1 MLTFSYV
8 EINLIAVTILIIIF
22 FNIRNKKDRYLYDQK
37 LFSLLLFFN
46 TLILLFDTLT
56 WVFNMRIGETARY
69 INIVSNTIYYMLNPV
84 PCMIWALYAD
94 FNIYKNER
102 RIKRISIPLCIPV
115 LFNAILTVL
124 SPFKEFLFYVDTNN
138 SYHRGDLF
146 LIMCVINYS
155 YFVVT
160 FIKLIKRKNKLERN
174 QFIALVT
181 FAVLP
186 FLAAI
191 LQIMFYG
198 ISVIWVSMA
207 LSMLFVFVHIQNNQL
222 YTDYLTRVYNR
233 RQLDNY
239 LYQKIKHRVHN
250 TKYLA
255 GIMIDVNSFKQIND
269 LYGHTAG
276 DNALICVADILKRSF
291 RKNDFIARYGG
302 DEFVIIVEISEK
314 AELTGMINRLRE
326 HVEYYN
332 STKIFPYE
340 LSLSIG
346 YDVYKTK
353 AGVSIQKFY
362 KHIDKLMYEDKRGRA
377 IS

>member
-1 MLTFSYV
+1 MG
-8 EINLIAVTILIIIF
+8 
-22 FNIRNKKDRYLYDQK
+22 
-37 LFSLLLFFN
+37 SLCGFQ
-46 TLILLFDTLT
+46 
-56 WVFNMRIGETARY
+56 Y
-69 INIVSNTIYYMLNPV
+69 I
-84 PCMIWALYAD
+84 
-94 FNIYKNER
+94 KNEH

-146 LIMCVINYS
+146 LIMCVINCS

>member
-8 EINLIAVTILIIIF
+8 EINLIAVTILFIIF
-22 FNIRNKKDRYLYDQK
+22 FNIRNKKDKYLYDQK
-37 LFSLLLFFN
+37 LFTLLLLFN
-46 TLILLFDTLT
+46 MLILLFDTLT

-115 LFNAILTVL
+115 LFNAVL
-124 SPFKEFLFYVDTNN
+124 AVFSPFKELLFYIDSSNCF
-138 SYHRGDLF
+138 HRGDLF
-146 LIMCVINYS
+146 SVMCLINYS

-160 FIKLIKRKNKLERN
+160 FIKLIRRKNRLDRS

-181 FAVLP
+181 FAIPP

-191 LQIMFYG
+191 FQIMFYG

-302 DEFVIIVEISEK
+302 DEFVVVVEISEQ

-332 STKIFPYE
+332 STKIIPYE
-340 LSLSIG
+340 ISLSIG

-377 IS
+377 VS

>member
-8 EINLIAVTILIIIF
+8 EINLIAVTILFIIF
-22 FNIRNKKDRYLYDQK
+22 FNIRNKKDKYLYDQK
-37 LFSLLLFFN
+37 LFSLLLLFN

-56 WVFNMRIGETARY
+56 WVFNMRMGETARY
-69 INIVSNTIYYMLNPV
+69 INLVSNTIYYMLNPV

-102 RIKRISIPLCIPV
+102 RIKRISMPLSIPV
-115 LFNAILTVL
+115 LFNAVLAVL
-124 SPFKEFLFYVDTNN
+124 SPYKELLFHIDSNN
-138 SYHRGDLF
+138 SFQRGELF
-146 LIMCVINYS
+146 HVMCVINYS

-160 FIKLIKRKNKLERN
+160 FIKLIRRKNRLDRN

-181 FAVLP
+181 FAIPP

-191 LQIMFYG
+191 FQIMFYG

-302 DEFVIIVEISEK
+302 DEFVVIVEISEK

-332 STKIFPYE
+332 STRNFPYE

-377 IS
+377 VS